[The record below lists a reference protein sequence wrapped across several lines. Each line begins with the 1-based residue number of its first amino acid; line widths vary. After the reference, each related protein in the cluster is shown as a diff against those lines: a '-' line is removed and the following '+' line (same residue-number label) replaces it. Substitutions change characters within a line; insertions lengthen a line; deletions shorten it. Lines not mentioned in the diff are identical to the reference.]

1 MDRTCESL
9 IMMGEVEGLAGFVLK
24 EEEEEDG
31 LVGFVEVGGGM
42 EGGWTDLEAADL
54 PRRTLYSEIGRI
66 SFSRSRENEL
76 RYVG

>member
-42 EGGWTDLEAADL
+42 EGG
-54 PRRTLYSEIGRI
+54 
-66 SFSRSRENEL
+66 
-76 RYVG
+76 

>member
-24 EEEEEDG
+24 EEEEEEEEEEDG

-42 EGGWTDLEAADL
+42 EGG
-54 PRRTLYSEIGRI
+54 
-66 SFSRSRENEL
+66 
-76 RYVG
+76 

>member
-24 EEEEEDG
+24 EEEEEEEDG

-42 EGGWTDLEAADL
+42 EGG
-54 PRRTLYSEIGRI
+54 
-66 SFSRSRENEL
+66 
-76 RYVG
+76 